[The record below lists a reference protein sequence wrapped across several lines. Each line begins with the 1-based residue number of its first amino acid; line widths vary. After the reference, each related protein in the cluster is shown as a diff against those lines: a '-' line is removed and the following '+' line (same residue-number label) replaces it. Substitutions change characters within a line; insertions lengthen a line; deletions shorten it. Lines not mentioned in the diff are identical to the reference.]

1 MRVCGF
7 FAAAL
12 FAMSASAL
20 AQETRELAELINAYR
35 TSPQTCEGRRMDA
48 AGPLTPEPRLER
60 VRFSSDAALGAAL
73 QKAGYGAAR
82 VQAIAISGPRSADSA
97 MSMLKQG
104 YCSVLLSPQ
113 FAELGVSREAN
124 TWRLVLAQP
133 LLSPDLDS
141 WREAGR
147 EVLDLVNAARAEPRT
162 CGEERFGK
170 APPLQWN
177 EKLAQA
183 ALNHSMDMAKR
194 KYFRHEGPGG
204 ASVRERA
211 TKAGYRWRTIGENIA
226 TGQGAPKQ
234 VVAGWLASPH
244 HCSNIM
250 HPSFSEMGAAY
261 FVNRDSDTAIYWTQV
276 FGAPR

>member
-1 MRVCGF
+1 MRACGYI
-7 FAAAL
+7 AAIL
-12 FAMSASAL
+12 FAVSPSAL
-20 AQETRELAELINAYR
+20 AQETRELAELINVYR

-60 VRFSSDAALGAAL
+60 VRLSSQAPLGEAL
-73 QKAGYGAAR
+73 QKAGYAAAR
-82 VQAIAISGPRSADSA
+82 VQAIALSGPRSADSA

-104 YCSVLLSPQ
+104 YCSVLMSPQ
-113 FAELGVSREAN
+113 FADLGVSREGN

-133 LLSPDLDS
+133 LLSPALES

-147 EVLDLVNAARAEPRT
+147 EVLDLVNAARAQPRT

-183 ALNHSMDMAKR
+183 ALNHSMDMANR
-194 KYFRHEGPGG
+194 NYFRHEGPGG
-204 ASVRERA
+204 GSVRDRA
-211 TKAGYRWRTIGENIA
+211 ARESYRWRTIGENIA

-250 HPSFSEMGAAY
+250 HSSFTEMGAAY
-261 FVNRDSDTAIYWTQV
+261 FVNPQSDTTIYWTQV